1 MAAPQGYNGRGTV
14 LEYSLDSVTWT
25 AVPQIQQFEP
35 DGSKQ
40 VMEDQ
45 TNLSSPGNFTQ
56 PFPVQ
61 VDSGEINLSGI
72 YAPLTGQLQ
81 LGTYHAAMTLLYW
94 QAQLIDGSTFT
105 FQAFVSQFKAFSVKI
120 NKVYT
125 WTAKLRVVG
134 GGIQSPASAFQAVAF
149 DPLVFG
155 F

>member
-1 MAAPQGYNGRGTV
+1 MATPQGYNGRGTV

-81 LGTYHAAMTLLYW
+81 LGT
-94 QAQLIDGSTFT
+94 
-105 FQAFVSQFKAFSVKI
+105 
-120 NKVYT
+120 
-125 WTAKLRVVG
+125 
-134 GGIQSPASAFQAVAF
+134 
-149 DPLVFG
+149 
-155 F
+155 